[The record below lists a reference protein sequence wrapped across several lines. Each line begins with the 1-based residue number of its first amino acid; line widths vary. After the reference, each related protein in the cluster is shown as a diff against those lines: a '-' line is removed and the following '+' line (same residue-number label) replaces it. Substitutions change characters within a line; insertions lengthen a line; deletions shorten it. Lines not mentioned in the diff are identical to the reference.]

1 LISDPDNKKGKK
13 GFGRRSLDRG
23 MNSEALLLAA
33 AARDEDVRSAHSIFA
48 STGRERVVDP
58 TDAV

>member
-1 LISDPDNKKGKK
+1 MISDPDNKKGKK

-33 AARDEDVRSAHSIFA
+33 AVPDEEVCPAHSMFA